1 MRSAAEIDLQPKV
14 LDDIEDLYL
23 KRRELEARIRNVDLL
38 NQLRIEK
45 SALLDIEAYRAEDLR
60 PDCKEPRS
68 ACVGK
73 QHTAG
78 NQSSDRLD
86 ASRKV
91 KLSMKHEATLF
102 ERIAGDRSKD

>member
-1 MRSAAEIDLQPKV
+1 MRSAAEIELEPKV

-45 SALLDIEAYRAEDLR
+45 GALLEIEAYRADDLR

-68 ACVGK
+68 DRVGK
-73 QHTAG
+73 QRPSG
-78 NQSSDRLD
+78 
-86 ASRKV
+86 KP
-91 KLSMKHEATLF
+91 KL
-102 ERIAGDRSKD
+102 R

>member
-14 LDDIEDLYL
+14 LDNIEDLYL

-60 PDCKEPRS
+60 PEPR
-68 ACVGK
+68 C
-73 QHTAG
+73 
-78 NQSSDRLD
+78 SDGVHPPGRP
-86 ASRKV
+86 SE
-91 KLSMKHEATLF
+91 MH
-102 ERIAGDRSKD
+102 

>member
-60 PDCKEPRS
+60 PEPRS
-68 ACVGK
+68 
-73 QHTAG
+73 
-78 NQSSDRLD
+78 D
-86 ASRKV
+86 
-91 KLSMKHEATLF
+91 
-102 ERIAGDRSKD
+102 